1 MAPLHQVHH
10 FIIGPYW
17 RPPFSAA
24 AAGEHPRRP
33 RGPVDTPGFP
43 PTSTATCRRKL
54 SPYVRNLPRA
64 PLPPPSGLRLF
75 PRSVDGC
82 LCCRQRAV
90 CTRLERLRLL
100 RCADHAHLGQLLAP
114 SAAGTAE
121 DLRHGVFCRVF
132 LLPAPRLNLRAER
145 RLPRLLRNLGRH
157 PRLLRPCATLH
168 VFARQQARC
177 LPLASHGARL
187 HGCSSSDRQST
198 RSYCCLFTSPAYEL
212 EPGA

>member
-1 MAPLHQVHH
+1 MRSARVLRGKIL
-10 FIIGPYW
+10 FIGGSLELQCDHS
-17 RPPFSAA
+17 RA
-24 AAGEHPRRP
+24 
-33 RGPVDTPGFP
+33 
-43 PTSTATCRRKL
+43 TSTATCRRKL

-82 LCCRQRAV
+82 FCCCQRAV

-114 SAAGTAE
+114 SAAGSAE
-121 DLRHGVFCRVF
+121 DVRHGVFFRVF

-198 RSYCCLFTSPAYEL
+198 RSYCCLFTSPACE
-212 EPGA
+212 